1 MKNMIINHMNKDH
14 SESVKMYA
22 EYFGKEKNVSTAK
35 LLDFNENY
43 MIIKINN
50 KKTIEVSFGK
60 AVPLEEVKDVLIEM
74 SKEARKNLHK

>member
-1 MKNMIINHMNKDH
+1 MKNMIIDHMNKDH
-14 SESVKMYA
+14 FESVKMYA
-22 EYFGKEKNVSTAK
+22 EYFGNEKNVNEAK

>member
-22 EYFGKEKNVSTAK
+22 EYFRKEKNVNEAK

-43 MIIKINN
+43 MTIEVNN
-50 KKTIEVSFGK
+50 KKIIEVSFGK
-60 AVPLEEVKDVLIEM
+60 TVHLEELKDVLIEM
-74 SKEARKNLHK
+74 SREARKNLQK

>member
-22 EYFGKEKNVSTAK
+22 EYFRKEKNVNEVK

-43 MIIKINN
+43 MTIEVNN
-50 KKTIEVSFGK
+50 KKIIEVSFGK
-60 AVPLEEVKDVLIEM
+60 TVPLEELKDVLIEM
-74 SKEARKNLHK
+74 SREARKNLQK

>member
-22 EYFGKEKNVSTAK
+22 EYFRKEKNVNEAK

-43 MIIKINN
+43 MTIEVNN
-50 KKTIEVSFGK
+50 KKIIEVSFRK
-60 AVPLEEVKDVLIEM
+60 TVPLEELKDVLIEM
-74 SKEARKNLHK
+74 SREARKNLQK